1 MKVAATCLIKDFVMP
16 INWCHFCRAN
26 TSNNPAKALELVRA
40 ALQPSLNADIERV
53 LLSYQE
59 VSYSHTLYMN
69 FAEEIQCTFS
79 MLLQHERDSNM
90 NFENR

>member
-1 MKVAATCLIKDFVMP
+1 MSFS
-16 INWCHFCRAN
+16 RAN

-59 VSYSHTLYMN
+59 VSYSHIHGAPKGMQTI
-69 FAEEIQCTFS
+69 FEW
-79 MLLQHERDSNM
+79 LL
-90 NFENR
+90 

>member
-1 MKVAATCLIKDFVMP
+1 MSFS
-16 INWCHFCRAN
+16 RAN

-59 VSYSHTLYMN
+59 VYCSHIQYYTWTLQRKSSVFILN
-69 FAEEIQCTFS
+69 ATVAG
-79 MLLQHERDSNM
+79 
-90 NFENR
+90 